1 LLFFVILYFIGV
13 IRIVNF
19 INDLSSKKEKKYTL
33 TIIVYLVR
41 KDVNVH
47 ERLSNITVR
56 HKLNEQ
62 LKDMDVNE
70 HERLSNITV
79 KLCSFT

>member
-1 LLFFVILYFIGV
+1 MIEQLK
-13 IRIVNF
+13 
-19 INDLSSKKEKKYTL
+19 DM
-33 TIIVYLVR
+33 
-41 KDVNVH
+41 DVNEH

-70 HERLSNITV
+70 HERLSNITLSTHSS
-79 KLCSFT
+79 KGT